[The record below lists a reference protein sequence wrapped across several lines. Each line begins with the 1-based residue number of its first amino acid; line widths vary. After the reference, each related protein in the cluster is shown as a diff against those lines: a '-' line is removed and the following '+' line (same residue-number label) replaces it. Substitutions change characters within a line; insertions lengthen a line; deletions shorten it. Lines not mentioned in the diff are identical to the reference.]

1 MPWSSCQPT
10 HTFRPLAWM
19 TPGCDFRAPCDRL
32 HPRERAKHRGAVGGG
47 RVVSPARGGNR
58 PSTWARAGKPSTE
71 EARLPSS
78 GSARRHAVEMTARR
92 RLPMALRDASFRVRD
107 ALHRGVSRGRLD
119 ARDLVRPFHGIR
131 SAFPPESVDERAR
144 ALAPRLRPDQ
154 VFSHVTAAAIIGVP
168 LPRRLE
174 RDQRLH
180 VTTIGTDQAL
190 RVRGTVGHR
199 ARYGSVRA
207 TIARGVPL
215 TTPADTFV
223 ALGSMLTLD
232 ELIIAGDALVGW
244 LGWATLD
251 ELAQA
256 VRRRRGIR
264 GIVKLRLAL
273 DEIRRGSRSPGET
286 RTRLAL
292 VRRGLPEPALNHDVV
307 VNGQWVACVDLA
319 YPEARVA
326 IEYESDLHRT
336 DPATFRKDL
345 TRGEH
350 LKDVDWWLVRATADD
365 VAHGVDRF
373 VHRIRRLLE
382 VGVRGAH
389 DTRFATLG

>member
-1 MPWSSCQPT
+1 MRRCGVRGCGGAGYGGAGVRGRGAGSGSGSGWGSASGRNATVPSPAHPDISPA
-10 HTFRPLAWM
+10 RLEDE
-19 TPGCDFRAPCDRL
+19 PGLWLPAPFDRL
-32 HPRERAKHRGAVGGG
+32 HPANGRNIAVRPGG
-47 RVVSPARGGNR
+47 RHGVPPARRNSR
-58 PSTWARAGKPSTE
+58 PSTAARAGKPSTK
-71 EARLPSS
+71 EARLSPS

-131 SAFPPESVDERAR
+131 SAFPPEAVDERAR

-154 VFSHVTAAAIIGVP
+154 VFSHVTAAAIIGIP

-232 ELIIAGDALVGW
+232 ELIVAGDALVGW

-256 VRRRRGIR
+256 VRRRRGMR

-273 DEIRRGSRSPGET
+273 DEDPGGDLGLPERPGHGWHSFAAGSQSRRSTTMSSSTGSGSHVWTLPTPLPGSRSST
-286 RTRLAL
+286 R
-292 VRRGLPEPALNHDVV
+292 
-307 VNGQWVACVDLA
+307 
-319 YPEARVA
+319 A
-326 IEYESDLHRT
+326 ICTAPIPRPSGRT
-336 DPATFRKDL
+336 
-345 TRGEH
+345 
-350 LKDVDWWLVRATADD
+350 
-365 VAHGVDRF
+365 
-373 VHRIRRLLE
+373 
-382 VGVRGAH
+382 
-389 DTRFATLG
+389 

>member
-1 MPWSSCQPT
+1 MSA
-10 HTFRPLAWM
+10 RP
-19 TPGCDFRAPCDRL
+19 
-32 HPRERAKHRGAVGGG
+32 
-47 RVVSPARGGNR
+47 
-58 PSTWARAGKPSTE
+58 
-71 EARLPSS
+71 
-78 GSARRHAVEMTARR
+78 ARRHAVDMTARR

-119 ARDLVRPFHGIR
+119 ARDLIRPFHGIR
-131 SAFPPESVDERAR
+131 SGFPPVSVEERAR

-180 VTTIGTDQAL
+180 VTTIGTDQAI

-207 TIARGVPL
+207 TIARGVSL

-232 ELIIAGDALVGW
+232 ELIVAGDALVGW
-244 LGWATLD
+244 LGWTTLD

-264 GIVKLRLAL
+264 GIVKLRFAL
-273 DEIRRGSRSPGET
+273 DEIRKGSRSPERPGHGWHSSAADSRNRRSTTMSSSTASGSHVWTSPTPMPGSRSST
-286 RTRLAL
+286 RAICTAPIQPASGRTSRAASTSRTSTGGSSEQQQTTS
-292 VRRGLPEPALNHDVV
+292 VTGSSVSCTASVDCSRSAPEERMTRGLRHLGE
-307 VNGQWVACVDLA
+307 QW
-319 YPEARVA
+319 
-326 IEYESDLHRT
+326 
-336 DPATFRKDL
+336 L
-345 TRGEH
+345 TLQPKRC
-350 LKDVDWWLVRATADD
+350 
-365 VAHGVDRF
+365 
-373 VHRIRRLLE
+373 
-382 VGVRGAH
+382 
-389 DTRFATLG
+389 TLS

>member
-1 MPWSSCQPT
+1 
-10 HTFRPLAWM
+10 
-19 TPGCDFRAPCDRL
+19 
-32 HPRERAKHRGAVGGG
+32 
-47 RVVSPARGGNR
+47 
-58 PSTWARAGKPSTE
+58 
-71 EARLPSS
+71 
-78 GSARRHAVEMTARR
+78 MTARR

-119 ARDLVRPFHGIR
+119 ARGLVRPFHGVR

-232 ELIIAGDALVGW
+232 ELIVAGDALVGW
-244 LGWATLD
+244 LGWATLE

-292 VRRGLPEPALNHDVV
+292 VRCGLPEPALNHDVV
-307 VNGQWVACVDLA
+307 VDGQWIACVDLA
-319 YPEARVA
+319 YPDARVA

-350 LKDVDWWLVRATADD
+350 LKDVDWWLVRATAED

-382 VGVRGAH
+382 VGARGAH
-389 DTRFATLG
+389 DARFATLG